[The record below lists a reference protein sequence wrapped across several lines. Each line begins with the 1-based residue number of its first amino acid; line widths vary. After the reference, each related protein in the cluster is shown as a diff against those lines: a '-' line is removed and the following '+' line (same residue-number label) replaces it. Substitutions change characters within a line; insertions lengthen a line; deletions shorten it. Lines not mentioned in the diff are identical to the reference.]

1 VHLILLG
8 SAYLKYQKRFFS
20 DLVGVDTEFLVSKQ
34 IEAQEGIVNQCMD
47 CAWHDSTPDTR
58 QLHLEMELLLV
69 EPDCEISLSQLV
81 RERKLDLIM
90 YASAN
95 EIAERLSS
103 LINPHCIG
111 YFFKERDKYAKEVAA
126 LFALDLAKEM
136 RTPYDNLAELN
147 VAIGRETQYSL
158 VREKLFDLLA
168 PKLVERWIQTKIS
181 KNVHT

>member
-1 VHLILLG
+1 
-8 SAYLKYQKRFFS
+8 
-20 DLVGVDTEFLVSKQ
+20 
-34 IEAQEGIVNQCMD
+34 
-47 CAWHDSTPDTR
+47 
-58 QLHLEMELLLV
+58 
-69 EPDCEISLSQLV
+69 
-81 RERKLDLIM
+81 
-90 YASAN
+90 
-95 EIAERLSS
+95 
-103 LINPHCIG
+103 
-111 YFFKERDKYAKEVAA
+111 VAA

>member
-34 IEAQEGIVNQCMD
+34 IEAQEAIVDQCMD

-111 YFFKERDKYAKEVAA
+111 YFFK
-126 LFALDLAKEM
+126 
-136 RTPYDNLAELN
+136 
-147 VAIGRETQYSL
+147 
-158 VREKLFDLLA
+158 
-168 PKLVERWIQTKIS
+168 
-181 KNVHT
+181 